1 MYTTLSPCQM
11 CSGSILLYG
20 IPRVVIGENET
31 YLSRGE
37 TFLKHEGVELV
48 NADSSECKALMG
60 EFIRRWPSV
69 WNEDIGVVDPEVKD

>member
-48 NADSSECKALMG
+48 NAGKFLNRRPCAALAQQG
-60 EFIRRWPSV
+60 SRGCERSRLRR
-69 WNEDIGVVDPEVKD
+69 NR